1 MEYYFSFNMI
11 VILVILISHTY
22 HNDCGPTKLG
32 VFVNFYGNTIN
43 ISRAS
48 QFFIGS

>member
-11 VILVILISHTY
+11 VILVILISYTY
-22 HNDCGPTKLG
+22 HHDCNPTKLG

-43 ISRAS
+43 ISQTS

>member
-22 HNDCGPTKLG
+22 NNIVIPRNYGCSLIFMVTQLISHEHHN
-32 VFVNFYGNTIN
+32 F
-43 ISRAS
+43 S
-48 QFFIGS
+48 